1 MKILVTG
8 GAGFV
13 GSHLVEEL
21 LKRGHEVRVLVHY
34 NTKKIDHLKTEI
46 EIERGDV
53 RFPDECKE
61 AAKGV
66 DAIAHLAAL
75 IHVDRSMIYPKMFWE
90 TNVKGTLNMLQAC
103 REEDARFLHM
113 STCEVLG
120 NIPQEKADEQYP
132 FKQPR
137 SPYAASKYAAECYCH
152 SYYATYEIP
161 INIARCF
168 NIFGPRQKY
177 GAKGAVT
184 SIFANQVL
192 NGKNP
197 TIYGSGDQTRDY
209 TDVRDIARALADM
222 LTSESVE
229 GELIHLCT
237 GVERSV
243 NEVADIVVDISGL
256 NLKPVHIQKRSGE
269 LMRSVGDNSKAKRL
283 LGWNPQIPFEETISD
298 TISYSRTCLKES
310 YIRRE
315 RGEV

>member
-21 LKRGHEVRVLVHY
+21 LKRGHEIRVLVHY
-34 NTKKIDHLKTEI
+34 NTKKIDHLKDDI
-46 EIERGDV
+46 EIERGDL

-75 IHVDRSMIYPKMFWE
+75 IHVDQSRRYPQMFWE
-90 TNVKGTLNMLQAC
+90 TNVKGTLNMLKAC
-103 REEDARFLHM
+103 REENASFLHM

-120 NIPQEKADEQYP
+120 NIPQRKADEQYP

-152 SYYATYEIP
+152 SYHATYENT

-184 SIFANQVL
+184 SIFASQVL
-192 NGKNP
+192 NGKPP
-197 TIYGSGDQTRDY
+197 TIYGNGEQTRDY
-209 TDVRDIARALADM
+209 TDVRDIARGLADM
-222 LTSESVE
+222 LTSGRIE

-237 GVERSV
+237 GIERSV
-243 NEVADIVVDISGL
+243 NELADAVVNISGS
-256 NLKPVHIQKRSGE
+256 NLKPVHIQERPGE

-283 LGWNPQIPFEETISD
+283 LGWTPQIQFEETISD
-298 TISYSRTCLKES
+298 VISYLRKE
-310 YIRRE
+310 IH
-315 RGEV
+315 G